1 MAWVKVP
8 KEHHPL
14 FAAALPKD
22 KRITTMTMFG
32 GIAAMVNGNIF
43 AGLFARSII
52 VKLSDKDRAEALE
65 VDGTAPF
72 EPMEGRPSKDT
83 LLMSE
88 SVMED
93 VVEMRAWIQ
102 RAFDHIAKLPA
113 KRKKKS

>member
-22 KRITTMTMFG
+22 KRITTLTMFG
-32 GIAAMVNGNIF
+32 GIAAMVNGNMF

-52 VKLSDKDRAEALE
+52 VRLSPEDRDEALAL
-65 VDGTAPF
+65 DGTAPF

-93 VVEMRAWIQ
+93 VAEMKGWIK
-102 RAFDHIAKLPA
+102 RAFDHAVTLPA
-113 KRKKKS
+113 KRKKT

>member
-22 KRITTMTMFG
+22 KRITTLTMFG
-32 GIAAMVNGNIF
+32 GIAAMVNGNLF

-52 VKLSDKDRAEALE
+52 VRLAPKDRDEALAL
-65 VDGTAPF
+65 DGTTWF

-83 LLMSE
+83 LLLSE

-93 VVEMRAWIQ
+93 MADMKLWLQ
-102 RAFDHIAKLPA
+102 RAFDYSVTLPA
-113 KRKKKS
+113 KRKKA